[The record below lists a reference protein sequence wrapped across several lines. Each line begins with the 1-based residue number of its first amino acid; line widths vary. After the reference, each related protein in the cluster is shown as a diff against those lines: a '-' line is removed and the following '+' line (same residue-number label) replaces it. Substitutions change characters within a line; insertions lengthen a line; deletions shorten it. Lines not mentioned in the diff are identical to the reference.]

1 MSNAEIVP
9 YDVDRHRNQLYEL
22 YLEYGTWTKNAVSSK
37 YGINYE
43 GVIGGTIE
51 QVGAR
56 IFPVFTS
63 LKPPEGIILILE
75 VEGKAAGISSEYRGR
90 GYGKV
95 MLEQL
100 EEKAREFGYS
110 TLRLDTGAHNE
121 AAQHIYR
128 RAGFTEREY
137 YNSSAHGRVAKNET
151 EDGHI
156 YYENKV
162 YMEKKL

>member
-1 MSNAEIVP
+1 MGRLSKLEDDVAEI
-9 YDVDRHRNQLYEL
+9 N
-22 YLEYGTWTKNAVSSK
+22 NM
-37 YGINYE
+37 
-43 GVIGGTIE
+43 
-51 QVGAR
+51 
-56 IFPVFTS
+56 F
-63 LKPPEGIILILE
+63 
-75 VEGKAAGISSEYRGR
+75 ISSEYRGR

-128 RAGFTEREY
+128 RAGFTKREY

-151 EDGHI
+151 KDGHI